1 MEERFQRLPVLDE
14 KDRYKIRLA
23 QHAGRRTMAVDK
35 HLFLIGM
42 QGCGKSSL
50 GKRTAKETGV
60 PFADTDV
67 MVAQSAGGTVN
78 EFFEKYGE
86 ETFRRAETNALAAL
100 TYARP
105 MIISTGGGTVL
116 NPVNRHIM
124 RSWGTI
130 VLIDRP
136 LEDILS
142 DIKLDR
148 RPTLRDGGLAE
159 VERVYHERLPIYR
172 DLADIT
178 LRNDQGY
185 HMAVYILTRLVRERL

>member
-1 MEERFQRLPVLDE
+1 MP
-14 KDRYKIRLA
+14 DRHI
-23 QHAGRRTMAVDK
+23 
-35 HLFLIGM
+35 FLIGM

-50 GKRTAKETGV
+50 GKRVARETGLS
-60 PFADTDV
+60 FMDTDA
-67 MVAQSAGGTVN
+67 MVAASAGCTVN

-86 ETFRRAETNALAAL
+86 ETFRRAETGALSLL
-100 TYARP
+100 TRERP
-105 MIISTGGGTVL
+105 MIISTGGGTIM

-124 RSWGTI
+124 RAWGAI

-136 LEDILS
+136 LEELLS

-159 VERVYHERLPIYR
+159 VERVYSERIGIYR

-178 LRNDQGY
+178 VRNDQGY
-185 HMAVYILTRLVRERL
+185 HMAVYTLTRLIRERF

>member
-1 MEERFQRLPVLDE
+1 MP
-14 KDRYKIRLA
+14 DRHI
-23 QHAGRRTMAVDK
+23 
-35 HLFLIGM
+35 FLIGM

-50 GKRTAKETGV
+50 GKRVARETGLS
-60 PFADTDV
+60 FMDTDA
-67 MVAQSAGGTVN
+67 MVAASAGCTVN

-86 ETFRRAETNALAAL
+86 ETFRRAETGALSLL
-100 TYARP
+100 TRERP
-105 MIISTGGGTVL
+105 MIISTGGGTIM

-124 RSWGTI
+124 RAWGAI

-136 LEDILS
+136 LEEILS

-159 VERVYHERLPIYR
+159 VERVYNERIGIYR

-178 LRNDQGY
+178 VRNDQGY
-185 HMAVYILTRLVRERL
+185 HMAVYTLTRLIRERF

>member
-1 MEERFQRLPVLDE
+1 MND
-14 KDRYKIRLA
+14 
-23 QHAGRRTMAVDK
+23 
-35 HLFLIGM
+35 
-42 QGCGKSSL
+42 
-50 GKRTAKETGV
+50 
-60 PFADTDV
+60 
-67 MVAQSAGGTVN
+67 
-78 EFFEKYGE
+78 FFEKYGE

-116 NPVNRHIM
+116 TPVNRHSM

-178 LRNDQGY
+178 LKNDQGY

>member
-1 MEERFQRLPVLDE
+1 MP
-14 KDRYKIRLA
+14 DRHI
-23 QHAGRRTMAVDK
+23 
-35 HLFLIGM
+35 FLIGM

-50 GKRTAKETGV
+50 GKRVARETGLS
-60 PFADTDV
+60 FMDTDA
-67 MVAQSAGGTVN
+67 MVAASAGCTVN

-86 ETFRRAETNALAAL
+86 ETFRRAETGALSLL
-100 TYARP
+100 TREHP
-105 MIISTGGGTVL
+105 MIISTGGGTVM

-124 RSWGTI
+124 RAWGAI

-136 LEDILS
+136 LEEILS

-159 VERVYHERLPIYR
+159 VERVYNERIGIYR

-178 LRNDQGY
+178 VRNDQGY
-185 HMAVYILTRLVRERL
+185 HMAVYTLTRLIRERF

>member
-1 MEERFQRLPVLDE
+1 ME
-14 KDRYKIRLA
+14 
-23 QHAGRRTMAVDK
+23 K

-60 PFADTDV
+60 PFADTDAL
-67 MVAQSAGGTVN
+67 VAQSAGGTVN

-86 ETFRRAETNALAAL
+86 EKFRRAETNVLAAL

-105 MIISTGGGTVL
+105 MIISTGGGTVM
-116 NPVNRHIM
+116 NPENRHIM

-136 LEDILS
+136 LEDILG

-148 RPTLRDGGLAE
+148 RPDLRPGGLEE
-159 VERVYHERLPIYR
+159 VERVYRERIPIYR
-172 DLADIT
+172 ALADVT

-185 HMAVYILTRLVRERL
+185 HMALYILTRLVKERM

>member
-1 MEERFQRLPVLDE
+1 MP
-14 KDRYKIRLA
+14 DRHI
-23 QHAGRRTMAVDK
+23 
-35 HLFLIGM
+35 FLIGM

-50 GKRTAKETGV
+50 GKRVARETGM
-60 PFADTDV
+60 PFADTDAI
-67 MVAQSAGGTVN
+67 VAQSIGGTVN
-78 EFFEKYGE
+78 DFFEQYGE
-86 ETFRRAETNALAAL
+86 EAFRRAETNVLAAL
-100 TYARP
+100 TRAKP
-105 MIISTGGGTVL
+105 MIISTGGGTVM

-172 DLADIT
+172 ELADIT

>member
-1 MEERFQRLPVLDE
+1 M
-14 KDRYKIRLA
+14 DR
-23 QHAGRRTMAVDK
+23 

-50 GKRTAKETGV
+50 GKRAAKETGI
-60 PFADTDV
+60 PFADTDAV
-67 MVAQSAGGTVN
+67 VAQSAGCTVT
-78 EFFEKYGE
+78 EFFECYGE
-86 ETFRRAETNALAAL
+86 DTFRRAETAALTAL

-116 NPVNRHIM
+116 NPENRRIM

-136 LEDILS
+136 LEEILG

-159 VERVYHERLPIYR
+159 VERVYHERIPLYR
-172 DLADIT
+172 ELADEV

-185 HMAVYILTRLVRERL
+185 HMAVYMLIRLIRERF

>member
-1 MEERFQRLPVLDE
+1 M
-14 KDRYKIRLA
+14 
-23 QHAGRRTMAVDK
+23 DK

-60 PFADTDV
+60 PFADTDA
-67 MVAQSAGGTVN
+67 MVAQSDGCTVN
-78 EFFEKYGE
+78 EFFERYGE
-86 ETFRRAETNALAAL
+86 ETFRRAETNALVAL
-100 TYARP
+100 TRARP
-105 MIISTGGGTVL
+105 MIISTGGGTVM

-124 RSWGTI
+124 RAWGTI

-136 LEDILS
+136 LEDILG

-148 RPTLRDGGLAE
+148 RPDLRPGGLEE
-159 VERVYHERLPIYR
+159 VERVYRERIPIYR
-172 DLADIT
+172 SLADIT

-185 HMAVYILTRLVRERL
+185 HMALYILTRLVRERM

>member
-1 MEERFQRLPVLDE
+1 MP
-14 KDRYKIRLA
+14 DRHI
-23 QHAGRRTMAVDK
+23 
-35 HLFLIGM
+35 FLIGM

-50 GKRTAKETGV
+50 GKRVARETGLS
-60 PFADTDV
+60 FMDTDA
-67 MVAQSAGGTVN
+67 MVAASAGCTVN

-86 ETFRRAETNALAAL
+86 DTFRRAETGALSLL
-100 TYARP
+100 TRERP
-105 MIISTGGGTVL
+105 MIISTGGGTIM

-124 RSWGTI
+124 RAWGAI

-136 LEDILS
+136 LEEILS

-159 VERVYHERLPIYR
+159 VERVYNERIGIYR

-178 LRNDQGY
+178 VRNDQGY
-185 HMAVYILTRLVRERL
+185 HMAVYTLTRLIRERF

>member
-1 MEERFQRLPVLDE
+1 MNR
-14 KDRYKIRLA
+14 
-23 QHAGRRTMAVDK
+23 

-50 GKRTAKETGV
+50 GKRAAREAGV
-60 PFADTDV
+60 PFADTDAV
-67 MVAQSAGGTVN
+67 VAQSAKCTVN

-86 ETFRRAETNALAAL
+86 ETFRRAETAALAEL

-105 MIISTGGGTVL
+105 MVISTGGGTVM
-116 NPVNRHIM
+116 NPVNRMIM
-124 RSWGTI
+124 RSWGAI

-136 LEDILS
+136 LEEILG

-159 VERVYHERLPIYR
+159 VERIYHERMPVYR
-172 DLADIT
+172 DLAYIT
-178 LRNDQGY
+178 LKNDQGY
-185 HMAVYILTRLVRERL
+185 HMAVYTLVRLIRERY

>member
-1 MEERFQRLPVLDE
+1 M
-14 KDRYKIRLA
+14 DR
-23 QHAGRRTMAVDK
+23 

-50 GKRTAKETGV
+50 GKRAAKETGI
-60 PFADTDV
+60 PFADTDAV
-67 MVAQSAGGTVN
+67 VAQSAGCTVT
-78 EFFEKYGE
+78 EFFERYGE
-86 ETFRRAETNALAAL
+86 DTFRRGETAALTAL

-116 NPVNRHIM
+116 NPENRRIM

-136 LEDILS
+136 LEEILG

-159 VERVYHERLPIYR
+159 VERVYHERIPLYR
-172 DLADIT
+172 ELADEV

-185 HMAVYILTRLVRERL
+185 HMAVYMLIRLIRERF

>member
-1 MEERFQRLPVLDE
+1 MP
-14 KDRYKIRLA
+14 DRHI
-23 QHAGRRTMAVDK
+23 
-35 HLFLIGM
+35 FLIGM

-50 GKRTAKETGV
+50 GKRVARETGLS
-60 PFADTDV
+60 FMDTDA
-67 MVAQSAGGTVN
+67 MVATSAGCTVN

-86 ETFRRAETNALAAL
+86 ETFRRAETGALSLL
-100 TYARP
+100 TRERP
-105 MIISTGGGTVL
+105 MIISTGGGTIM

-124 RSWGTI
+124 RAWGAI

-136 LEDILS
+136 LEEILS

-159 VERVYHERLPIYR
+159 VERVYNERIGIYR

-178 LRNDQGY
+178 VRNDQGY
-185 HMAVYILTRLVRERL
+185 HMAVYTLTRLIRERF